1 MTARKNTSA
10 RSRPEPKSPPP
21 RGRAG
26 LDRREI
32 QQRIRMAAYFKY
44 LERGRR
50 PGGHLEDWKEA
61 EREIN
66 SRL

>member
-1 MTARKNTSA
+1 MPAKKSTGPGPPKKKSA
-10 RSRPEPKSPPP
+10 AVSP
-21 RGRAG
+21 G

-50 PGGHLEDWKEA
+50 PDGHLEDWKEA
-61 EREIN
+61 EREIH